1 MKLCINTPKTWFAA
15 SKTKLDV
22 QIKKQNVYELTYE
35 LPNNL
40 WVRILEKEDQ
50 KSLFLLN
57 LLCINHD
64 TQELFLSDDL

>member
-22 QIKKQNVYELTYE
+22 QIKKQNAYELTYE